1 MADYE
6 YRALKLPHG
15 VSIGHA
21 HEVLG
26 IHAEYG
32 DWELAQHAI
41 WPDGRRKVTVRR
53 RVRAEPL
60 PPLPS

>member
-15 VSIGHA
+15 VSGGHA
-21 HEVLG
+21 REVLG

-32 DWELAQHAI
+32 DWELAQHSI

-53 RVRAEPL
+53 RVRPEPL

>member
-6 YRALKLPHG
+6 YRALKLPRGASSRHTR
-15 VSIGHA
+15 
-21 HEVLG
+21 EVLG

-32 DWELAQHAI
+32 DWELVHHAV
-41 WPDGRRKVTVRR
+41 WPDGRRTVKVRR
-53 RVRAEPL
+53 RLRPDPL

>member
-15 VSIGHA
+15 VSSRHTR
-21 HEVLG
+21 EVLG

-32 DWELAQHAI
+32 DWELVQHAI
-41 WPDGRRKVTVRR
+41 WPDGRRTVKVRR
-53 RVRAEPL
+53 RLRPDPL
-60 PPLPS
+60 PPMPS